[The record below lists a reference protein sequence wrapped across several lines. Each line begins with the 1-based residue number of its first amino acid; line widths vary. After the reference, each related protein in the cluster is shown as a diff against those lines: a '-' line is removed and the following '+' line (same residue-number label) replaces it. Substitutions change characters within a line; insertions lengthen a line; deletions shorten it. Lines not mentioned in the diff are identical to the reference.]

1 MFAIICLPFPVEC
14 IPSAQRSIS
23 EPFLSLKNFEQSR
36 WNPFVRCIDAYTG
49 MYDGCISDIIFKNG
63 DEVNICLSYFCLI
76 KCFQVSF
83 SSFTQDLNSPICNF
97 LKLTK
102 NWYVLTL
109 SRGKFTESWLHFF
122 NIYFTLMI
130 ITIFMETLIN
140 FFFL

>member
-23 EPFLSLKNFEQSR
+23 EAFLSLKNFERSR

-83 SSFTQDLNSPICNF
+83 SSFTQDLNSPIRNF
-97 LKLTK
+97 LKHLLKTNMFLPFPVANLLK
-102 NWYVLTL
+102 VDCIFST
-109 SRGKFTESWLHFF
+109 FTSHWW
-122 NIYFTLMI
+122 
-130 ITIFMETLIN
+130 
-140 FFFL
+140 